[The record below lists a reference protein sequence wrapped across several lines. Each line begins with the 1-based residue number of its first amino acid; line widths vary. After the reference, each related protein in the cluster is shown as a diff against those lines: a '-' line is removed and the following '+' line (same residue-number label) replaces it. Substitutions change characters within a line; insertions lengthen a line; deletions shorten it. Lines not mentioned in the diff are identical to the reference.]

1 MRAVVQRV
9 GPTFLT
15 VDGREISRIAEGL
28 VCYLGVQQGDSDHDL
43 SWTIKKVSGLR
54 VFSDAQGKMNLSVL
68 DLGLEILVVSQFT
81 LFGDVRKGFR
91 PSFTESE
98 APEPARLMYERFM
111 EGLRQAGVR
120 RVCGGVFAADMHITQ
135 ENRGP
140 VTILLDSRLK
150 TAS

>member
-15 VDGREISRIAEGL
+15 VDGREISRINEGL
-28 VCYLGVQQGDSDHDL
+28 VCYLGIQKGDTDLDL
-43 SWTIKKVSGLR
+43 SWMIKKVAGLR
-54 VFSDAQGKMNLSVL
+54 IFSDDQGKMNLSVL
-68 DLGLEILVVSQFT
+68 DLGFEILVVSQFT

-91 PSFTESE
+91 PSFTDSES
-98 APEPARLMYERFM
+98 PQPAYLMYERFM
-111 EGLRQAGVR
+111 EGLRQAGVK

-140 VTILLDSRLK
+140 VTILLDSRMNH
-150 TAS
+150 AV